1 MPAAL
6 SQAVQS
12 WTDVY
17 SHSSLLRTLVSFV
30 HVAGLVGGG
39 GAAIAADRATLK
51 ATHRGTLVGRDELD
65 AIHTTHRVVVA
76 GLVAV
81 ILSGVLLFAADVDT
95 YSVSRI
101 FWMKMGMVAAL
112 MINGAL
118 LVRVGRDG
126 RAPDPDLRTAL
137 RRMTMVSM
145 ALWFLTTLA
154 GAALPNIG

>member
-1 MPAAL
+1 MTAAL
-6 SQAVQS
+6 SQAVQT
-12 WTDVY
+12 WTDAY
-17 SHSSLLRTLVSFV
+17 SHSALLRTLVAFV
-30 HVAGLVGGG
+30 HVAGLVAGG
-39 GAAIAADRATLK
+39 GAAIAADRATLR
-51 ATHRGTLVGRDELD
+51 ATRRGPIVGRDELD

-76 GLVAV
+76 GLAAV
-81 ILSGVLLFAADVDT
+81 ILSGILLFAADVET

-101 FWMKMGMVAAL
+101 FWVKMGMVAAL

-126 RAPDPDLRTAL
+126 RVPDPGLRRAL
-137 RRMTMVSM
+137 RRMTAVSM

>member
-1 MPAAL
+1 MTAAL

-17 SHSSLLRTLVSFV
+17 SHSSVLRTLVGFV

-51 ATHRGTLVGRDELD
+51 ATRRGALVGRNELT

-76 GLVAV
+76 GLAAV
-81 ILSGVLLFAADVDT
+81 ILSGVMLFAADVET

-101 FWMKMGMVAAL
+101 FWVKMGMVAAL

-126 RAPDPDLRTAL
+126 RVPNPGLRSAL
-137 RRMTMVSM
+137 RRMTVISM

>member
-1 MPAAL
+1 MPAVI
-6 SQAVQS
+6 SHAVQS

-17 SHSSLLRTLVSFV
+17 SHTAFLRTLVAFA
-30 HVAGLVGGG
+30 HVAGLVTGG

-51 ATHRGTLVGRDELD
+51 ATRRGQVVGRDQLD
-65 AIHTTHRVVVA
+65 AIHNTHRVVIA
-76 GLVAV
+76 GLAAV
-81 ILSGVLLFAADVDT
+81 ILSGVLLFAADVET
-95 YSVSRI
+95 YSVSRV

-118 LVRVGRDG
+118 LVRTGRDG
-126 RAPDPDLRTAL
+126 RVRDAGMRNTL
-137 RRMTMVSM
+137 RRMTVASM

>member
-1 MPAAL
+1 MTAAL

-17 SHSSLLRTLVSFV
+17 SHSSLLRTLVGFV

-51 ATHRGTLVGRDELD
+51 ATRGALVGRDELT

-76 GLVAV
+76 GLAAV

-101 FWMKMGMVAAL
+101 FWVKMGMVGAL

-126 RAPDPDLRTAL
+126 RVPDPGMRHAL
-137 RRMTMVSM
+137 RRMTVISM